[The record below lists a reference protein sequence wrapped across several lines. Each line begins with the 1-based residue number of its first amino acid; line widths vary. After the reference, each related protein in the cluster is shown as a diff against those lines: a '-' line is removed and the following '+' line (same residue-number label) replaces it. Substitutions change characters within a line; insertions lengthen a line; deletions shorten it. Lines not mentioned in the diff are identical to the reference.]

1 MVINLFFLS
10 AVFALSCV
18 GLPLFWYRGKRFFP
32 VQVGICV
39 LEVSLLRF
47 LMKFTDLPH
56 THQTKKKKKKKSCKL
71 YYQHIIVIN
80 SEEYVEALYIQ
91 FALP

>member
-18 GLPLFWYRGKRFFP
+18 GLPLFWYRGKRFVL

-39 LEVSLLRF
+39 LEVSLLWF
-47 LMKFTDLPH
+47 LMKFTDLPP
-56 THQTKKKKKKKSCKL
+56 KKKEEEEEEEEILQIVLSTCNCNKL
-71 YYQHIIVIN
+71 RIIC
-80 SEEYVEALYIQ
+80 
-91 FALP
+91 

>member
-1 MVINLFFLS
+1 ML

-18 GLPLFWYRGKRFFP
+18 GLPLFWYRGKRFVL

-47 LMKFTDLPH
+47 LMKFTNFPKEKEEEEEEEILQIVLP
-56 THQTKKKKKKKSCKL
+56 TCNLIQYIKA
-71 YYQHIIVIN
+71 
-80 SEEYVEALYIQ
+80 EAFNEVLTR
-91 FALP
+91 